1 MTLLLA
7 AAAGVVVAR
16 LLLMAL
22 RPVLAHAVF
31 ARENYRGRT
40 VGTAAGV
47 VLPLALLA
55 VEAARALAAAAG
67 LGGAVGPGRTSVVMA
82 AVGLGLL
89 GLIDDLAGSA
99 EAQGF
104 RGHLA
109 ALARGRLTTGG
120 VKLLGGVAVSIL
132 VVAHRAGGSPG
143 RLLADAALVAL
154 AANLANLFDRRPGR
168 VIKVG
173 LTAFATLAVAA
184 SGAVVLSGVAVVAG
198 AAAAL
203 FPDDAGERLM
213 LGDAGAN
220 VLGGVL
226 GLGVVLTG
234 GPVARTSVLVVVAA
248 LNLLSE
254 VVSFSRLID
263 GVAPLRVLD
272 RWGRRP

>member
-7 AAAGVVVAR
+7 AATGVVAAR
-16 LLLMAL
+16 VLLVML
-22 RPVLAHAVF
+22 RPVLTQPLF

-40 VGTAAGV
+40 VFTAAGV
-47 VLPLALLA
+47 ILPLALLA
-55 VEAARALAAAAG
+55 VEAARALGAALG
-67 LGGAVGPGRTSVVMA
+67 VGGAVGPGRVSVVLA
-82 AVGLGLL
+82 ALGLGLL
-89 GLIDDLAGSA
+89 GLIDDLAGSP
-99 EAQGF
+99 EVQGF

-120 VKLLGGVAVSIL
+120 VKLLGGVAVSVL
-132 VVAHRAGGSPG
+132 VVAHRAGGSLG
-143 RLLADAALVAL
+143 RLVADAVLVAL

-168 VIKVG
+168 AIKVG
-173 LTAFATLAVAA
+173 VSAFAALAVAA

-198 AAAAL
+198 AAAGL
-203 FPDDAGERLM
+203 FADDAGERLM

-220 VLGGVL
+220 VLGGVI

-234 GPVARTSVLVVVAA
+234 DVVARTSVLVVVAA

-263 GVAPLRVLD
+263 GVAPLRAVD